1 MTARRRL
8 ARPDLGALLNER
20 SGVDIL
26 LFPVKL
32 ER

>member
-1 MTARRRL
+1 MSHPDAR
-8 ARPDLGALLNER
+8 LLNER